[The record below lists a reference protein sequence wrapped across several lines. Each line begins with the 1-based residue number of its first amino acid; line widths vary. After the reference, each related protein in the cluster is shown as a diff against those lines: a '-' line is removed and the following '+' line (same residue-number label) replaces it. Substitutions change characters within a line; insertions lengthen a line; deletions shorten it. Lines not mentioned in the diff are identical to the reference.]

1 MTREESLLHIRPK
14 VDTQI
19 NYEIAPSEAFQNDT
33 LRPILKL
40 QNDLF
45 VHLFRTNKA
54 IIKIDFERKDVIGKK
69 KIITDLLKNEIKL
82 KDKIE
87 ASVFSLM
94 SLKEIDFYF
103 ENRSEMKRRINT
115 MVIERLI
122 DNLVDS

>member
-19 NYEIAPSEAFQNDT
+19 NYEISTSEAFQNDT

-45 VHLFRTNKA
+45 VHLFRANKA
-54 IIKIDFERKDVIGKK
+54 ILKIDFERKDVIGKK

>member
-1 MTREESLLHIRPK
+1 MTREEALLHIRPK
-14 VDTQI
+14 VETQI
-19 NYEIAPSEAFQNDT
+19 NYEISPSEAFQNDT

-54 IIKIDFERKDVIGKK
+54 IIKIDFEKKDVLGKK
-69 KIITDLLKNEIKL
+69 KIITDLLKNDIKL
-82 KDKIE
+82 KDQIE

-94 SLKEIDFYF
+94 TLIELEFYF

-122 DNLVDS
+122 DNLVG

>member
-14 VDTQI
+14 VETQI
-19 NYEIAPSEAFQNDT
+19 NYEISPSEAFQNDT

-54 IIKIDFERKDVIGKK
+54 IIKIDFEKKDVIGKK
-69 KIITDLLKNEIKL
+69 KIITDLLKNDVKL
-82 KDKIE
+82 KDQIE
-87 ASVFSLM
+87 ASVFSLIT
-94 SLKEIDFYF
+94 LIELEFYF
-103 ENRSEMKRRINT
+103 EYRSEMKRRINT

-122 DNLVDS
+122 DNLV

>member
-14 VDTQI
+14 VETQV
-19 NYEIAPSEAFQNDT
+19 NYEISPSEAFQNDT

-45 VHLFRTNKA
+45 VHLFITNKA
-54 IIKIDFERKDVIGKK
+54 IIKIDFHRKDIVGKK

-82 KDKIE
+82 KDQIE
-87 ASVFSLM
+87 TSAFSLM
-94 SLKEIDFYF
+94 SLKELDFYF
-103 ENRSEMKRRINT
+103 ENRSEMKRRVNT